1 MRCFGSAQHD
11 NRLMNCAKA
20 CITEYQVWHLR
31 TTKHK
36 QQTNNHHPYRLIWV
50 KELGKCCCPF
60 TECAIFEKNL
70 SVLRKC
76 FLLFWLLAIIAGNS
90 NLRAQVLLPVPDSLR
105 VINFRVTDY
114 YSHEPIGLAH
124 VMNITQKKGC
134 ISDLLGYFSIPFKL
148 GDSLS
153 ITAIGYHTKH
163 VLNWGQFNK
172 DTLFYELTLTPKV
185 YQIEEVKISRFS
197 TYDRFLREFANL
209 KLTKTRVTEQQE
221 VIQLYFLKIT
231 KGLNL
236 RNLPQ
241 PTMGLSFGKDWY
253 QKQNEKV
260 AEAIEKDRKKRIADR
275 KFNAGIVSSLT
286 GLTGNEL
293 QEFMEYLKFD
303 ENYILTS
310 TDYEI
315 RERILDRF
323 KEFETIKKG
332 KNNTKK

>member
-1 MRCFGSAQHD
+1 MR
-11 NRLMNCAKA
+11 R
-20 CITEYQVWHLR
+20 W
-31 TTKHK
+31 
-36 QQTNNHHPYRLIWV
+36 
-50 KELGKCCCPF
+50 
-60 TECAIFEKNL
+60 
-70 SVLRKC
+70 
-76 FLLFWLLAIIAGNS
+76 FLLLTLVAYILANS
-90 NLRAQVLLPVPDSLR
+90 SLRAQVLLPLPDSLR
-105 VINFRVTDY
+105 VVNFRVTDY
-114 YSHEPIGLAH
+114 YTHEPIGLAH
-124 VMNITQKKGC
+124 VLNITQKKGC
-134 ISDLLGYFSIPFKL
+134 ITDLLGYFSIPFKL

-209 KLTKTRVTEQQE
+209 KLTKTTETEQQE
-221 VIQLYFLKIT
+221 IIQLYFLKIT
-231 KGLNL
+231 KNLNL

-260 AEAIEKDRKKRIADR
+260 AEAIEKDRRKRIADR
-275 KFNAGIVSSLT
+275 KFNPGIVSTLT

-293 QEFMEYLKFD
+293 QEFMEFLRLE

-323 KEFETIKKG
+323 KEFETFKKG
-332 KNNTKK
+332 RNNTKK

>member
-1 MRCFGSAQHD
+1 MR
-11 NRLMNCAKA
+11 K
-20 CITEYQVWHLR
+20 W
-31 TTKHK
+31 
-36 QQTNNHHPYRLIWV
+36 
-50 KELGKCCCPF
+50 
-60 TECAIFEKNL
+60 
-70 SVLRKC
+70 
-76 FLLFWLLAIIAGNS
+76 FLLLTLVALIATNS
-90 NLRAQVLLPVPDSLR
+90 SLRAQVLLPVPDSLR

-114 YSHEPIGLAH
+114 YTHEPVGLAH
-124 VMNITQKKGC
+124 AFNITQKKGC

-163 VLNWGQFNK
+163 VLNWGQFIK

-209 KLTKTRVTEQQE
+209 KLAKTRVTEQQE

-231 KGLNL
+231 KGLDL

-260 AEAIEKDRKKRIADR
+260 AEAIENDRKKRVSER
-275 KFNAGIVSSLT
+275 KFNAGIVSNLT
-286 GLTGNEL
+286 GLTGDEL
-293 QEFMEYLKFD
+293 QEFMEFLKFD
-303 ENYILTS
+303 ENFILNS

-315 RERILDRF
+315 RERILDEF
-323 KEFETIKKG
+323 KEFESVKKG
-332 KNNTKK
+332 KSNTKNKQYGKAGHNNSKPF

>member
-1 MRCFGSAQHD
+1 MR
-11 NRLMNCAKA
+11 K
-20 CITEYQVWHLR
+20 W
-31 TTKHK
+31 
-36 QQTNNHHPYRLIWV
+36 
-50 KELGKCCCPF
+50 
-60 TECAIFEKNL
+60 
-70 SVLRKC
+70 
-76 FLLFWLLAIIAGNS
+76 FLLLTLAAFFAANS

-105 VINFRVTDY
+105 IVNFRVTDY
-114 YSHEPIGLAH
+114 YTHEPVGLAH
-124 VMNITQKKGC
+124 VLNITQKKGC
-134 ISDLLGYFSIPFKL
+134 ITDLLGYFSIPFKL

-172 DTLFYELTLTPKV
+172 DTLFFELTLTPKV

-209 KLTKTRVTEQQE
+209 KLTKTKVTEQQE

-231 KGLNL
+231 KGLDL

-260 AEAIEKDRKKRIADR
+260 AEAIEKDRRKRIAER

-286 GLTGNEL
+286 GLTGTQL
-293 QEFMEYLKFD
+293 QEFMEFLKFD
-303 ENYILTS
+303 ESYIITS

-315 RERILDRF
+315 RERILERYKD
-323 KEFETIKKG
+323 FEKLTKTKR
-332 KNNTKK
+332 NTKE